1 MVGVGVG
8 TGDTYTTT
16 TETYTTTETVF
27 QVEVM
32 VYSLKQ
38 NILVWAGVSETSDPD
53 TKVDDF
59 VTQLTGATVRELG
72 GQGLLS
78 SK

>member
-1 MVGVGVG
+1 VAGPPIVYGSPG
-8 TGDTYTTT
+8 PS
-16 TETYTTTETVF
+16 TETYTTTEEVV

-38 NILVWAGVSETSDPD
+38 NLLVWAGVSETNDPGS
-53 TKVDDF
+53 KVEDF
-59 VTQLTGATVRELG
+59 VVQLAAATVKELG

-78 SK
+78 SE